1 MTLDSVFL
9 KLNRVNRRILINTDK
24 QVLSHSNSYNNFFW
38 LSLGALGVVF
48 GDIGTSPLYAL
59 RECFAPEHGV
69 SVSQDNILGILSLIF
84 WTLILVICIKYMIF
98 VLRADNKG
106 EGGILS
112 LMALAVRTEHG
123 TPSTRSKLILLT
135 LGLFGAALLYG
146 DGVITPAISVLSA
159 VEGLKYITPVFD
171 SYVVPLTIFIMN
183 AIFLVQRFGTARIGG
198 VFGPLI
204 MIWFLVLGSLGL
216 HGIILN
222 PMVLKALSPDYALQ
236 FFFDNEF
243 NALLV
248 LGSVVLVVTGGEAL
262 YADMGHFGRRPI
274 RWSWFA
280 VALPGLVLNYFG
292 QGALLLNDPEAIA
305 NPFYLLAPK
314 WALVPLV
321 ILSTAA
327 TVIASQALITGV
339 FSITRQAIQL
349 GFWPR
354 LTIIHTSRSEI
365 GQIYIP
371 FVNWALFAGVIWLVL
386 TFKNSSNLAAA
397 YGIAVTGTMIIT
409 TLLAY
414 VVARNK
420 WGWSDSKS
428 FLIFGGFFLIDFSF
442 FGANILKIKDGGWVP
457 LLIGTIIYI
466 LMTTWQKGRKVLY
479 RKLKERSIS
488 IEVFCQRLLQKPPL
502 RISGTAIYM
511 AGDPWGVPV
520 PLLHNIKHNK
530 VLHERV
536 AILTIMTKEVPSIAK
551 SSRVDIQEI
560 IPNFYRILV
569 YYGFMETPKMKHILE
584 ACRQKNIHF
593 NVNETTF
600 VLGRETIL
608 PSNDPSLSLWQEK
621 LFAFMSRNAQR
632 PTAFFK
638 IPPNQVIEVGIQIE
652 V

>member
-1 MTLDSVFL
+1 MEICIS
-9 KLNRVNRRILINTDK
+9 KLTTESAH
-24 QVLSHSNSYNNFFW
+24 QESHNNFFW
-38 LSLGALGVVF
+38 LVLGALGVVF

-59 RECFAPEHGV
+59 RECFAPEHGIV
-69 SVSQDNILGILSLIF
+69 FNQENIFGILSLIF
-84 WTLILVICIKYMIF
+84 WTLVLVIVVKYMVF

-112 LMALAVRTEHG
+112 LMTLALRSD
-123 TPSTRSKLILLT
+123 PSASNSKRKIIMLT

-146 DGVITPAISVLSA
+146 DGIITPAISVLSA
-159 VEGLKYITPVFD
+159 VEGLKFITPVFE
-171 SYVVPLTIFIMN
+171 SYVIPLTIFIMN
-183 AIFLVQRFGTARIGG
+183 ALFLVQRFGTARIGV
-198 VFGPLI
+198 VFGPLVL
-204 MIWFLVLGSLGL
+204 IWFLVLGSLGV
-216 HGIILN
+216 HGILLN
-222 PMVLKALSPDYALQ
+222 PEVLYALSPTYAVR
-236 FFFDNEF
+236 FFINNEF
-243 NALLV
+243 HAFLM
-248 LGSVVLVVTGGEAL
+248 LGSVFLVVTGGEAL
-262 YADMGHFGRRPI
+262 YADMGHFGRKPI

-280 VALPGLVLNYFG
+280 VAMPGLVLNYFG
-292 QGALLLNDPEAIA
+292 QGALLLTDPGTIA

-339 FSITRQAIQL
+339 FSVTRQAIQL

-371 FVNWALFAGVIWLVL
+371 FVNWSLFVGVIWLVL
-386 TFKNSSNLAAA
+386 TFKSSSHLASA
-397 YGIAVTGTMIIT
+397 YGIAVTGTMVIT

-420 WGWSDSKS
+420 WNWSIPKAL
-428 FLIFGGFFLIDFSF
+428 FIFGGFFLIDLAF

-457 LLIGTIIYI
+457 LMIGMTIYI
-466 LMTTWQKGRKVLY
+466 LMTTWQNGRKVLY
-479 RKLKERSIS
+479 RRLKERSIS
-488 IEVFCQRLLQKPPL
+488 IETFCQRLLQKPPL

-536 AILTIMTKEVPSIAK
+536 AVLTIMTKEVPSIPK
-551 SSRVDIQEI
+551 SSRVEIKEI

-584 ACRQKNIHF
+584 ACRQNNIHF

-608 PSNDPSLSLWQEK
+608 SSNDPSLSLWQEK

>member
-1 MTLDSVFL
+1 MEYF
-9 KLNRVNRRILINTDK
+9 INTKTSD
-24 QVLSHSNSYNNFFW
+24 QLNQDSHRNFLW
-38 LSLGALGVVF
+38 LSLSALGVVF

-59 RECFAPEHGV
+59 RECFAHEHGV
-69 SVSQDNILGILSLIF
+69 AVSPENIFGVLSLIF

-112 LMALAVRTEHG
+112 LMALAVRSG
-123 TPSTRSKLILLT
+123 TGNQSTKGKLLMLT

-159 VEGLKYITPVFD
+159 VEGLKFITPVFEP
-171 SYVVPLTIFIMN
+171 YVVPLTIFIMN

-198 VFGPLI
+198 VFGPII
-204 MIWFLVLGSLGL
+204 MIWFIAIGALGIHGIMLNPEVLYALSPIYAIQFFIDNQFNAFLVLGS
-216 HGIILN
+216 
-222 PMVLKALSPDYALQ
+222 V
-236 FFFDNEF
+236 F
-243 NALLV
+243 
-248 LGSVVLVVTGGEAL
+248 LVVTGGEAL

-274 RWSWFA
+274 RWSWFV

-292 QGALLLNDPEAIA
+292 QGAMLLNNPEAIT

-321 ILSTAA
+321 LLSTAA
-327 TVIASQALITGV
+327 TVIASQALITGI

-354 LTIIHTSRSEI
+354 LTIVHTSRSEI

-386 TFKNSSNLAAA
+386 TFKNSSNLASA
-397 YGIAVTGTMIIT
+397 YGIAVTGTMVIT

-414 VVARNK
+414 VVCRNK
-420 WGWSDSKS
+420 WNWSFSRAI
-428 FLIFGGFFLIDFSF
+428 FIFGGFFIIDMAF
-442 FGANILKIKDGGWVP
+442 FGANILKIQDGGWVP
-457 LLIGTIIYI
+457 LLMGTIIYL

-479 RKLKERSIS
+479 KKLKERSIS
-488 IEVFCQRLLQKPPL
+488 IETFCQRLLQKPPL

-530 VLHERV
+530 VLHERI
-536 AILTIMTKEVPSIAK
+536 AILTIMTKEVPSISKLA
-551 SSRVDIQEI
+551 RVDIQEI

-608 PSNDPSLSLWQEK
+608 PSNDPSMSLWQES

>member
-1 MTLDSVFL
+1 M
-9 KLNRVNRRILINTDK
+9 
-24 QVLSHSNSYNNFFW
+24 
-38 LSLGALGVVF
+38 
-48 GDIGTSPLYAL
+48 
-59 RECFAPEHGV
+59 
-69 SVSQDNILGILSLIF
+69 
-84 WTLILVICIKYMIF
+84 
-98 VLRADNKG
+98 
-106 EGGILS
+106 
-112 LMALAVRTEHG
+112 
-123 TPSTRSKLILLT
+123 LT

-159 VEGLKYITPVFD
+159 VEGLKFITPAFEP
-171 SYVVPLTIFIMN
+171 YVVPLTIFIMN

-198 VFGPLI
+198 VFGPII
-204 MIWFLVLGSLGL
+204 MIWFIAIGALGIHGIMLNPEVLYALSPIYAIQFFIDNQFNAFLVLGS
-216 HGIILN
+216 
-222 PMVLKALSPDYALQ
+222 V
-236 FFFDNEF
+236 F
-243 NALLV
+243 
-248 LGSVVLVVTGGEAL
+248 LVVTGGEAL

-274 RWSWFA
+274 RWSWFV

-292 QGALLLNDPEAIA
+292 QGAMLLNNPEAIT

-321 ILSTAA
+321 LLSTAA
-327 TVIASQALITGV
+327 TVIASQALITGI

-354 LTIIHTSRSEI
+354 LTIVHTSRSEI

-386 TFKNSSNLAAA
+386 TFKNSSNLASA
-397 YGIAVTGTMIIT
+397 YGIAVTGTMVIT

-414 VVARNK
+414 VVCRNK
-420 WGWSDSKS
+420 WNWSFSRAI
-428 FLIFGGFFLIDFSF
+428 FIFGGFFIIDMAF
-442 FGANILKIKDGGWVP
+442 FGANILKIQDGGWVP
-457 LLIGTIIYI
+457 LLMGTIIYL

-479 RKLKERSIS
+479 KKLKERSIS
-488 IEVFCQRLLQKPPL
+488 IETFCQRLLQKPPL

-530 VLHERV
+530 VLHERI
-536 AILTIMTKEVPSIAK
+536 AILTIMTKEVPSISKLA
-551 SSRVDIQEI
+551 RVDIQEI

-608 PSNDPSLSLWQEK
+608 PSNDPSMSLWQES